1 VTLSFPVLPMK
12 AAMGTL
18 PLDDGN
24 WAYEIKWDGYRTIV
38 FVDGDTVR
46 LQSTSGK
53 DVSERWPEFAGLAAS
68 VNAQTA
74 ILDAELVVFD
84 DDGHPS
90 FELVQRSGV
99 GSGREAV
106 LHFFDALSVD
116 GADTIGLSYLDR
128 RQLLDALVEPD
139 ANWLVPAHR
148 IGDGGALLEATAASQ
163 MEGVIA
169 KRTDSVYR
177 PGTRAKDWIK
187 IKNRVIVDL
196 VVGGYTDGAGNRSS
210 TFGALLLG
218 QPDSDGLQFAGGVG
232 TGFNHET
239 LEMITAQLRLIE
251 TEECPFTKLP
261 PAKHRRGAHWVE
273 PVLLATVEIAEFTND
288 GHVRHASFVSLRNLH
303 VVPGT
308 T

>member
-1 VTLSFPVLPMK
+1 MTLSFPVLPMK
-12 AAMGTL
+12 AGMGTL
-18 PLDDGN
+18 PPDDGD

-84 DDGHPS
+84 DDGRPS

-99 GSGREAV
+99 GSEREAV

-116 GADTIGLSYLDR
+116 GADTIGLPYLDR
-128 RQLLDALVEPD
+128 RRLLDALVEPD

-177 PGTRAKDWIK
+177 PGTRAKAWIK
-187 IKNRVIVDL
+187 IKNRVLVEL

-218 QPDSDGLQFAGGVG
+218 QPDGEGLQFAGGVG
-232 TGFNHET
+232 TGFDHET
-239 LEMITAQLRLIE
+239 LETLTAQLRSIE
-251 TEECPFTKLP
+251 TDECTFTKLP
-261 PAKHRRGAHWVE
+261 PAKQRRGAHWVE
-273 PVLLATVEIAEFTND
+273 PVLLATVDIAEFTND
-288 GHVRHASFVSLRNLH
+288 GHVRHASFVSLRKLH